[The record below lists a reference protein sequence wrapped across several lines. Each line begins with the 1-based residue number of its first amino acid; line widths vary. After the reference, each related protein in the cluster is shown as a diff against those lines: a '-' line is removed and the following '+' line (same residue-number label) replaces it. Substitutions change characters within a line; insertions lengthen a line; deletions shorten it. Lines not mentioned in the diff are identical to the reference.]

1 MSEQVVLLTMLVSF
15 GSVSEGLKE
24 TGCKPVGSAYVG
36 SNPTAP
42 IFLLR
47 TICAGVAQLVEHRPS
62 KPRVASS
69 SLVSRSITAHVA
81 QLVEHTLGKGEVT
94 GSSPVMGLSL
104 FSIFFIIAKAM
115 IS

>member
-1 MSEQVVLLTMLVSF
+1 MQIFASVAQLVEHLICNQAVIGSTPVRGFQMSKQVVLLTMLVSF

-42 IFLLR
+42 IFLLQ
-47 TICAGVAQLVEHRPS
+47 TTCAGVAQLVEHRPS

-69 SLVSRSITAHVA
+69 NLVSRFV
-81 QLVEHTLGKGEVT
+81 V
-94 GSSPVMGLSL
+94 
-104 FSIFFIIAKAM
+104 
-115 IS
+115 